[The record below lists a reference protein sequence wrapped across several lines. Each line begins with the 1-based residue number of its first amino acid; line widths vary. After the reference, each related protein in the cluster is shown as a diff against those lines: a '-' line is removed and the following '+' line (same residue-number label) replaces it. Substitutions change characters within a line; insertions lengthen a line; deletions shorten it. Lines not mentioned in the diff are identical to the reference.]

1 MRNTHRKKGVLD
13 MRNTEVNRLEKE
25 NNTRGENTMRKNRI
39 RKALIDL
46 GFEKIEGW
54 MYTAG
59 DGKNR
64 YHALG
69 ETEVRKALELLT
81 KVSNFDGIKI
91 VKEMEEGKKSPRY
104 ERFFSVDLEGN
115 KQYLHTYGGY
125 VDFEF
130 IGNTFQSV
138 IIKYEDWNYGWQEE
152 ELY

>member
-1 MRNTHRKKGVLD
+1 MTQKKEKKAMENTHT
-13 MRNTEVNRLEKE
+13 NSFEKE
-25 NNTRGENTMRKNRI
+25 NKTQGENTMRKNQI
-39 RKALIDL
+39 RKALIEL
-46 GFEKIEGW
+46 GFEKINGW
-54 MYTAG
+54 MYTSG

-91 VKEMEEGKKSPRY
+91 VKEMEEGKTSPRY
-104 ERFFSVDLEGN
+104 ERFFSVDSEGN

-130 IGNTFQSV
+130 IGDAFQSV
-138 IIKYEDWNYGWQEE
+138 VIKYEDWNYGWQEE

>member
-1 MRNTHRKKGVLD
+1 
-13 MRNTEVNRLEKE
+13 MRNTEINRLEKE
-25 NNTRGENTMRKNRI
+25 NNTRGENTMRKNQI
-39 RKALIDL
+39 RKALIEL
-46 GFEKIEGW
+46 GFEKIDGW
-54 MYTAG
+54 MHTAG
-59 DGKNR
+59 EGKNR

-81 KVSNFDGIKI
+81 KVSNFDGTKI
-91 VKEMEEGKKSPRY
+91 VKEMEDGKTSPKY
-104 ERFFSVDLEGN
+104 EQFFSIDSDGY

-130 IGNTFQSV
+130 IDNTFQSV